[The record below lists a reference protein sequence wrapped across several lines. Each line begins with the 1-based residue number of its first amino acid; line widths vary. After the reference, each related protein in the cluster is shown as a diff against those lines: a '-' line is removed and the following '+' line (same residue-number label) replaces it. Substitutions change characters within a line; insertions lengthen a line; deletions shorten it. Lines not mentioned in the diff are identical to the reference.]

1 MKRSTV
7 RMLLVAVT
15 IVWGSGYVVND
26 VLLNSISPFQIL
38 TGRFGLAFL
47 VLAILSRSKIKKL
60 HRNTFIK
67 GILLGALLFV
77 AFSFQTVGLSFTTPS
92 KNAFLTQ
99 MSVVFVPVISYLCFK
114 QRILIKTQLGIFVS
128 LVGVACMSLN
138 GFTSINIGD
147 VFSILCALFFALQVI
162 MMGEFVR
169 DEDPLSL
176 MFVQMG
182 TATMMSLIV
191 NVVQGNVYY
200 GGNTTVNIGLVY
212 LGVFGTLFGYGVQT
226 AAQKVVSASEISLV
240 LSLESFWGM
249 MLSIVLLKQVV
260 SGQEILGAWLIL
272 TGVLI
277 SQMPLH
283 PRTWKMAYKNRKMKI
298 ASQTKKA

>member
-47 VLAILSRSKIKKL
+47 VLAILSRSKIKTL

-67 GILLGALLFV
+67 GILLGALLFI

-99 MSVVFVPVISYLCFK
+99 MSVVFVPIISFLFFK
-114 QRILIKTQLGIFVS
+114 QRVLIKTQLGIVVS

-169 DEDPLSL
+169 DENPLSL

-182 TATMMSLIV
+182 TATVMSLIV
-191 NVVQGNVYY
+191 NVIQGNIYY
-200 GGNTTVNIGLVY
+200 GGNTTVNIGLIY

-249 MLSIVLLKQVV
+249 MLSMVLLKQVV
-260 SGQEILGAWLIL
+260 SGQEMLGAWLIL
-272 TGVLI
+272 AGVLI
-277 SQMPLH
+277 SQVPL
-283 PRTWKMAYKNRKMKI
+283 PTRTWKVAYENKKMKI
-298 ASQTKKA
+298 IPQPKKV